1 MNQTSELLFYFVCM
15 ESFRYT
21 QACAGVPEEVFQMSY
36 PEVDFLYLNE
46 EDMVAAGVRIWQAVL
61 MRWKKCLS

>member
-21 QACAGVPEEVFQMSY
+21 QACAGVPEEVFQMSC
-36 PEVDFLYLNE
+36 PEVDLLYLKP
-46 EDMVAAGVRIWQAVL
+46 VSRIWQAVL
-61 MRWKKCLS
+61 MRWKKCSS

>member
-46 EDMVAAGVRIWQAVL
+46 EDMVAWQAVL
-61 MRWKKCLS
+61 MRWKKCSS